1 MLVCIN
7 SLLNCT
13 RTKYG
18 HGEGPTLA
26 HWTLPNPEPRR
37 PSPLTGQPQER
48 RKGGAPAWA
57 GQPLGEGGVEGGGG
71 HLHAVVVGALPIE
84 VAAVVVDAAVIQR
97 AEAHEAVLQG
107 VVPLLVHVVVP
118 DHVLLAC
125 EPLPR
130 EGLVGRKPR
139 LAPGPPGPPYKELY
153 LGRGSPDGPKA
164 STLDLGGN
172 NFEGSRTTDPSLT
185 FFTSLHCQ
193 AQKQRR

>member
-18 HGEGPTLA
+18 HGEGPTSA
-26 HWTLPNPEPRR
+26 HRALLNPEPRR

-84 VAAVVVDAAVIQR
+84 VAAVVVDAAVIQW
-97 AEAHEAVLQG
+97 AEAHA
-107 VVPLLVHVVVP
+107 
-118 DHVLLAC
+118 
-125 EPLPR
+125 
-130 EGLVGRKPR
+130 
-139 LAPGPPGPPYKELY
+139 
-153 LGRGSPDGPKA
+153 
-164 STLDLGGN
+164 
-172 NFEGSRTTDPSLT
+172 
-185 FFTSLHCQ
+185 FTSLELYTRCGISGSYGSSVTFWG
-193 AQKQRR
+193 AADVLCCG